1 MTHRKSKFFKNLHI
15 FFVTQIFFLPMSR
28 PSSIDE
34 TYVNNLPVVV
44 VKATDNQSSLSINTA
59 FQVLRQDLDGKVS
72 TTIDL
77 TQFPEYLDTAQKM
90 VNILEVLK
98 LRKKSMIS
106 SNARV
111 FIFDNLQTICK
122 ICNDNICDFCKT
134 LVTVVAEVLIVLR
147 KLGDDGSYDWI
158 PTNLLQNLFF
168 FLKVRNA
175 PEPYD
180 DLSPQFFKF
189 VYMKAPVV
197 FCPNPSSVGG
207 YTIGFHY
214 RDLFSLDSKRRR
226 TA

>member
-1 MTHRKSKFFKNLHI
+1 
-15 FFVTQIFFLPMSR
+15 MSH
-28 PSSIDE
+28 PSSVDE

-44 VKATDNQSSLSINTA
+44 VKAADDQSSLAINTA

-77 TQFPEYLDTAQKM
+77 TQFAEYLDSAQKM

-98 LRKKSMIS
+98 LRKKSMMS
-106 SNARV
+106 SSARM

-158 PTNLLQNLFF
+158 PTNLVQNLFF
-168 FLKVRNA
+168 FLKARGA
-175 PEPYD
+175 PETYD

-189 VYMKAPVV
+189 VYMKAPVI
-197 FCPNPSSVGG
+197 FCPNSSSVGG
-207 YTIGFHY
+207 YTIGISIQSCFPN
-214 RDLFSLDSKRRR
+214 SDSKRRR
-226 TA
+226 TL